1 MDNNNRYCRE
11 ICRFRKSLVKWAL
24 LLLSFTPIFSSAATS
39 SAASIKEVAQA
50 YGFVLGQEYTLDLVA
65 RQYPDMD
72 LRVSLARSQFGA
84 AFPNINSKLEAQL
97 KEALGPKGFEEL
109 GKSIQS
115 KIYETLSKQRL
126 SRDDAVGFFEQIK
139 ARSKGDIESP
149 VLESLLAVNY
159 MRYPVGEFADGF
171 RQRFQTDGSGKAQG
185 IKLKL
190 QLPKS
195 WIAKDGERP
204 HIVQKW
210 SSRNSDAVQMIHLD
224 IRDGEGYAPSK
235 SDMEK
240 FVKSGEVKDAV
251 AEGATYVDSGNF
263 TLEKQTGY
271 WLQMNLSQERAGRKF
286 YQEAVMYQLFFRGKG
301 IGIMCAAISPDDER
315 EKAGEAFK
323 QMRPICQQVLNSLV
337 LLQAY

>member
-1 MDNNNRYCRE
+1 MDSNNRYCGE
-11 ICRFRKSLVKWAL
+11 TSRFKKSLSKWAL
-24 LLLSFTPIFSSAATS
+24 LLLSFTPIFSSAATF
-39 SAASIKEVAQA
+39 SAASIKEIAHA
-50 YGFVLGQEYTLDLVA
+50 YGFVLGQEYTLDLIA
-65 RQYPDMD
+65 RQHPDFD
-72 LRVSLARSQFGA
+72 LRVTLARAQFSA
-84 AFPNINSKLEAQL
+84 TLPNISSKLEAQL

-109 GKSIQS
+109 GKTIQS
-115 KIYETLSKQRL
+115 NLYETLSKQRL
-126 SRDDAVGFFEQIK
+126 SRDDALGFFEQIK
-139 ARSKGDIESP
+139 ARSKGEIESP
-149 VLESLLAVNY
+149 VLENLLAVNY
-159 MRYPVGEFADGF
+159 MRNPVGEFADGY
-171 RQRFQTDGSGKAQG
+171 RQRFQTDGSVKAQG

-210 SSRNSDAVQMIHLD
+210 TSRSSNAVQMIHLD

-271 WLQMNLSQERAGRKF
+271 WLQMNLSQERAGRKL
-286 YQEAVMYQLFFRGKG
+286 YQESVMYQLFFRGKA
-301 IGIMCAAISPDDER
+301 IGIMCAALSPDDER
-315 EKAGEAFK
+315 EKAVEAFK
-323 QMRPICQQVLNSLV
+323 QMRPVCQQVLNSLV

>member
-1 MDNNNRYCRE
+1 MDNNSRYCRVN
-11 ICRFRKSLVKWAL
+11 CRSSNSLAKWVL
-24 LLLSFTPIFSSAATS
+24 LLVSCLPYFSSAANFS
-39 SAASIKEVAQA
+39 PASIKEIAQA

-65 RQYPDMD
+65 RQYPDLN
-72 LRVSLARSQFGA
+72 LRVSLARAQFA
-84 AFPNINSKLEAQL
+84 ATFSNINSKLETQL
-97 KEALGPKGFEEL
+97 KEALGPKEFDEL
-109 GKSIQS
+109 AKTMQS
-115 KIYETLSKQRL
+115 RLYETLAKQRL
-126 SRDDAVGFFEQIK
+126 SRDEAGSFFDQIK

-149 VLESLLAVNY
+149 VLENLLAVNY
-159 MRYPVGEFADGF
+159 MRNPVGEFLDGY
-171 RQRFQTDGSGKAQG
+171 RQRFQTDGSDKAQG
-185 IKLKL
+185 VKLKL
-190 QLPKS
+190 QLPRS

-210 SSRNSDAVQMIHLD
+210 TSRSSNAVQMIQLD

-235 SDMEK
+235 SEMEK

-251 AEGATYVDSGNF
+251 VEGATYVDAGNF

-301 IGIMCAAISPDDER
+301 IGIMCTAINPDDER